1 MPSYRTERAK
11 VSGLGSAR
19 TGTGHF
25 WEQRISAIALLVL
38 APFFILTL
46 ARALG
51 GSYDEVRALYA
62 HPFNAIVAAGF
73 VLTAMLH
80 LYQGLIVV
88 IEDYVHG
95 RAGIVLIIATR
106 LICALVALTGTF
118 AILKIAFTA

>member
-11 VSGLGSAR
+11 VSGLGTAR

-25 WEQRISAIALLVL
+25 WEQRLSAIALLIL
-38 APFFILTL
+38 TPFFVFTF

-51 GSYDEVRALYA
+51 APHEQVLAIYA
-62 HPFNAIVAAGF
+62 RPFNAIVAAGF

-80 LYQGLIVV
+80 LYQGLTVV

-95 RAGIVLIIATR
+95 RKGTILIIAVR
-106 LICALVALTGTF
+106 LLCALGALTGTF